1 MGYEIVFT
9 EIFAGCLFA
18 TAAVAFR
25 IRQEKLRNSG
35 SRTKVSRQT
44 SRTVQFRTN

>member
-25 IRQEKLRNSG
+25 IRQEKKRNPG
-35 SRTKVSRQT
+35 LRTKVSRQT
-44 SRTVQFRTN
+44 SSALSFRTN